1 LAFGNSN
8 SKEIRSLIE
17 VSDLVLLPFEDAE
30 AKIEKALKSGSD
42 WGKYWACLVCSQ
54 FGASAKKLSPLLS
67 LLSKEKNLMVRMRA
81 IEALALVSGNDPMPG
96 LISVLNESIS
106 RIEVLLALNSVVFF
120 RDFHG
125 FEFNTKLLSIS
136 VSRGEFYRRLE
147 YFGIK

>member
-1 LAFGNSN
+1 
-8 SKEIRSLIE
+8 
-17 VSDLVLLPFEDAE
+17 
-30 AKIEKALKSGSD
+30 
-42 WGKYWACLVCSQ
+42 
-54 FGASAKKLSPLLS
+54 
-67 LLSKEKNLMVRMRA
+67 
-81 IEALALVSGNDPMPG
+81 MPR